1 MKKHNV
7 ARKIS
12 HLPRPLEEQI
22 WIRCGVGLALALGG
36 IILLCSAGLYVGLPW
51 LLVSGYMMGSGSHLA
66 WSSLAGKYTAI
77 QGVCRQVETA
87 GLRKKARAVVLSVE
101 NTLVKV
107 QLHQRRCSIQEGD
120 SVIVYVSDRT
130 PVYVKDG
137 CDYICSYFALEVS
150 DGSCHSQT
158 QYRKKERGAEKP
170 RV

>member
-1 MKKHNV
+1 MKMSNV

-12 HLPRPLEEQI
+12 ELPRPLEEQI

-51 LLVSGYMMGSGSHLA
+51 ILVSGYMMGSGFQLA
-66 WSSLAGKYTAI
+66 LNCLAGKYTAI

-87 GLRKKARAVVLSVE
+87 GLRKRARAIVLSVE
-101 NTLVKV
+101 NAPVRV

-120 SVIVYVSDRT
+120 GVIVYVSDRT

-137 CDYICSYFALEVS
+137 CDYICSYYALEVP

-170 RV
+170 RI